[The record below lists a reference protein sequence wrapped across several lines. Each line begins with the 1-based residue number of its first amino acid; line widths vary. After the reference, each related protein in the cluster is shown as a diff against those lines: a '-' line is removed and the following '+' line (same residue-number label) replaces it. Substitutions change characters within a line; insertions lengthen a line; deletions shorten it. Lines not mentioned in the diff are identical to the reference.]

1 MILSGGRRHGRLEIK
16 GNNRKGAMRRTKA
29 VSMLAKKPVI
39 LIAIIFSLFGAV
51 TAAIIFGQR
60 SQSSPVATPRPS
72 YWATPLY
79 RKGLPN
85 LHQVTPTLF
94 RGAQP
99 SAVGMRQL
107 KAMGVKTVVNLRSF
121 NSDREEL
128 GDTGLAYEHILMKAW
143 HPEREDIIRFLQITT
158 DTNRQPVFVHC
169 QHGADRTGLMCAV
182 YRVAVCG
189 WTKAEAIREMTQGG
203 FGHHTIWTNLV
214 KFIQDLDI
222 DAIKKE
228 AGIETVKTAT
238 KQ

>member
-1 MILSGGRRHGRLEIK
+1 MS
-16 GNNRKGAMRRTKA
+16 
-29 VSMLAKKPVI
+29 AKKRVI
-39 LIAIIFSLFGAV
+39 FIVAIFLLLITVALALIFGA
-51 TAAIIFGQR
+51 R
-60 SQSSPVATPRPS
+60 SGASTTVTPRPAS
-72 YWATPLY
+72 WATPLQ

-85 LHQVTPTLF
+85 LHQVTPTLY

-99 SAVGMRQL
+99 TAVGMREL
-107 KAMGVKTVVNLRSF
+107 KAMGIKTVVNLRSF
-121 NSDREEL
+121 NSDRDKL
-128 GDTGLAYEHILMKAW
+128 RDTGLAYEHIYMKAW

-158 DTNRQPVFVHC
+158 DNNRTPVFVHC

-182 YRVAVCG
+182 YRVAVCN

-228 AGIETVKTAT
+228 AGIEAVKAST

>member
-1 MILSGGRRHGRLEIK
+1 MILSRQRGHGRLETK
-16 GNNRKGAMRRTKA
+16 GDDREGAMGREKS
-29 VSMLAKKPVI
+29 VSMLAKKPVL
-39 LIAIIFSLFGAV
+39 LIAIMFLLFGAV
-51 TAAIIFGQR
+51 AATVIFGQR
-60 SQSSPVATPRPS
+60 SQSSPVATPRPG
-72 YWATPLY
+72 YWATPLQ

-85 LHQVTPTLF
+85 LHQVTPTLY

-99 SAVGMRQL
+99 TAVGMRQL
-107 KAMGVKTVVNLRSF
+107 KAMGIRTVLNLRSF

-128 GDTGLAYEHILMKAW
+128 GDTGLAYEHIAMKAW
-143 HPEREDIIRFLQITT
+143 HPEQEDIIRFLQLTT
-158 DTNRQPVFVHC
+158 DNNRTPVFVHC

-182 YRVAVCG
+182 YRVAVCN

-214 KFIQDLDI
+214 TFIQELDI

-228 AGIETVKTAT
+228 AGIEAVKAST

>member
-1 MILSGGRRHGRLEIK
+1 MF
-16 GNNRKGAMRRTKA
+16 
-29 VSMLAKKPVI
+29 AKRPIIV
-39 LIAIIFSLFGAV
+39 IAIVFLFLGAV
-51 TAAIIFGQR
+51 ALAFFFGVR
-60 SQSSPVATPRPS
+60 SGASTTATPRPAS
-72 YWATPLY
+72 WATPLQ

-85 LHQVTPTLF
+85 LHQVTPTLY

-107 KAMGVKTVVNLRSF
+107 RAMGIKTVVNLRSF
-121 NSDREEL
+121 NSDREEIR
-128 GDTGLAYEHILMKAW
+128 GTGLAYEHIYMKAW

-158 DTNRQPVFVHC
+158 DNDRTPVFVHC

-182 YRVAVCG
+182 YRVAVCN

-203 FGHHTIWTNLV
+203 FKHHVIWTNLV
-214 KFIQDLDI
+214 KFIQELDI

-228 AGIETVKTAT
+228 AGIEIVKAAT